1 LHLEM
6 PYEGI
11 TLRPITSEDTDFLYQ
26 VYASTRADE
35 LAIVDWSQE
44 QKDAFLQMQ
53 FDAQHRYY
61 QEYYANASFDVIL
74 RDSQPIGRLY
84 LDRREDEVRI
94 VDIAI
99 LPEHRNAGVGTAL
112 LRDIMSEAASMDK
125 VVTIH
130 VEKFNPALRL
140 YRRLGFRQKGD
151 SGVYFLLEWS
161 PASHNPG

>member
-1 LHLEM
+1 M

-11 TLRPITSEDTDFLYQ
+11 TLRPITSEDMDFLYQ

-74 RDSQPIGRLY
+74 RDNQPIGRLY

-112 LRDIMSEAASMDK
+112 LRDIMSEAASMGK

-151 SGVYFLLEWS
+151 SGMYFLLEWS

>member
-1 LHLEM
+1 M

-151 SGVYFLLEWS
+151 SGVYSLLEWS
-161 PASHNPG
+161 PASHNPE

>member
-1 LHLEM
+1 M
-6 PYEGI
+6 SYEGI
-11 TLRPITSEDTDFLYQ
+11 TLRPITSEDMDFLYQ

-99 LPEHRNAGVGTAL
+99 LPEYRNAGVGTAL

-161 PASHNPG
+161 PASHSPG

>member
-1 LHLEM
+1 M

-11 TLRPITSEDTDFLYQ
+11 TLRPITSEDMDFLYQ

-112 LRDIMSEAASMDK
+112 LRDIMSEAASMGK

-151 SGVYFLLEWS
+151 SGMYFLLEWS

>member
-1 LHLEM
+1 M

>member
-1 LHLEM
+1 M

-61 QEYYANASFDVIL
+61 QEYYTNASFDVIL

-112 LRDIMSEAASMDK
+112 LRDIMSEAASMGK

>member
-1 LHLEM
+1 M
-6 PYEGI
+6 
-11 TLRPITSEDTDFLYQ
+11 DFLYQ

-53 FDAQHRYY
+53 FDAQHKYY
-61 QEYYANASFDVIL
+61 QESYTDASFDVIL

-84 LDRREDEVRI
+84 LDRREAEIRI

-99 LPEHRNAGVGTAL
+99 LPEHRNAGIGTAM
-112 LRDIMSEAASMDK
+112 LRDIMAEAASMDK

-140 YRRLGFRQKGD
+140 YKRLRFRQKGD

-161 PASHNPG
+161 PASHSPE